1 MYPLNSQTLV
11 QKLYL
16 NILIDR
22 MKFKHPLMNNN
33 YTNQDMTAVR
43 NLLKN
48 RNIVLTQSK
57 KVEEFEKKWSK
68 WLKVKYSTFVNS
80 GSSANYISIS
90 VLKVINK
97 NKTKNEIIVP
107 SLTWVSDVNSVIMN
121 GFKPVFVDI
130 NLSNLSMNTKEV
142 LKKINNKTLAV
153 FITHAQGF
161 NGLNDELINKLKQKK
176 IHLIEDA
183 CESHGAK
190 FKNKKLGTYGLIS
203 NFSFYYA
210 HHMTTIEGGMICTNN
225 KKIYELSKILRSHG
239 LVREAKNKKYEEKII
254 NKYKDLSS
262 QFIFLYSTLNFR
274 NNEIAA
280 TIGINQLKNLDKN
293 NQLRTKNFLL
303 FLKNLDPKK
312 YWINYDIHGS
322 CNYAFPIILKTKNLK
337 KRDYFEKQLF
347 KNNIE
352 FRRGNAGGGN
362 QLRQP
367 YLKNIIKL
375 KNFKEFKNVELVHFF
390 GYYIGNY
397 PELKREKILKI
408 TQILN
413 NITF

>member
-1 MYPLNSQTLV
+1 
-11 QKLYL
+11 
-16 NILIDR
+16 
-22 MKFKHPLMNNN
+22 MNNN
-33 YTNQDMTAVR
+33 YTSQDMTAVR
-43 NLLKN
+43 KLLKN

-90 VLKVINK
+90 LLKVINK

-176 IHLIEDA
+176 IHLIEDV

-239 LVREAKNKKYEEKII
+239 MIREAKNKKYEKKLI
-254 NKYKDLSS
+254 NKYKDLSP

-280 TIGINQLKNLDKN
+280 TFGINQLKNLDKN

-322 CNYAFPIILKTKNLK
+322 CNYAFPIILKTKSLK

>member
-1 MYPLNSQTLV
+1 MPRILFGFFTHP
-11 QKLYL
+11 YL
-16 NILIDR
+16 HGIIIIKPIRIIKKKDL
-22 MKFKHPLMNNN
+22 
-33 YTNQDMTAVR
+33 
-43 NLLKN
+43 
-48 RNIVLTQSK
+48 VLTQSN
-57 KVEEFEKKWSK
+57 KVKEFEKKWSK

-90 VLKVINK
+90 LLKVINK

-176 IHLIEDA
+176 IHLIEDV

-239 LVREAKNKKYEEKII
+239 MVREAKNKKYEKKLI
-254 NKYKDLSS
+254 NKYKDLSP

-280 TIGINQLKNLDKN
+280 TFGINQLKNLDKN
-293 NQLRTKNFLL
+293 NQLRTKNFLF

-367 YLKNIIKL
+367 YLKDIIKL